1 MGLMRRCSAVVVVLF
16 ACGLLAAS
24 SAIAANPLQAHG
36 SAEQVWVDG
45 LPAHAKITLLRAN
58 RTVVYSKDAD
68 SLGGILFRNISPG
81 TGYRVRLDSTGQE
94 SGPLTVHTNADAPWD
109 PSIDDQ
115 KISDCGYQYLTTR
128 DGTKLAIDVHPPLDP
143 ADLNLP
149 TGCSLANPPAV
160 GPPYPTLI
168 EYSGY
173 GYADPSGP
181 VNGIA
186 EIFNLLGFAVVD
198 VSMRGTGCSGGA
210 FSFFE
215 PLQDLDGYDVI
226 QTIAHQPWVL
236 DHKVGMEGIS
246 YGGITDLFT
255 AQTDPP
261 ALEAIAPLSVIDQT
275 ETTLYPGGLLNT
287 GFAVPWSQGV
297 AQGAEPATATTGMSW
312 AYQLIKGGDATCAR
326 NQEMHG
332 EAENLGATIKANSHF
347 HGALANML
355 APTTFVHKI
364 KAPVFMDC
372 QFEDEQVGGHCT
384 DLLNKFT
391 GTKQKWFTLTN
402 GAHIDSLDPDV
413 MNRLYDFLSLFVGH
427 SSPVLHLPVLAAAAP
442 IIYDAAMGI
451 PGLTLPVDTIQALP
465 YKLALAEF
473 EKTPQVTVAM
483 DSGAGTGL
491 DLIHVAG
498 DPYPGYTLGFS
509 KFPIPGTVAQ
519 RWYMGRSG
527 SLNSSKPT
535 SRLTNWFNWSNA
547 DRNVVD
553 FGPNTS
559 TGGLWG
565 NALDWSWDWKQHTPG
580 TMVSY
585 ITAPLRKDTT
595 VIGGGAVDVWV
606 KSATPNV
613 DLQATI
619 SEVTPQGK
627 EVFVQNGWIRGNERA
642 LDPGSTALYPVPSLI
657 ASQVRA
663 FPKGKFV
670 LVQIPLFY
678 EGHAY
683 RAGSRIRVTIEAPG
697 GSQPIW
703 AFNAVQPH
711 GTDKVSI
718 ELSPSDPSS
727 LVLPVIPGLAIPTP
741 LPACGSLRNEPCRA
755 YVPFTDK

>member
-1 MGLMRRCSAVVVVLF
+1 MSLVRRCCSLFLALSVV
-16 ACGLLAAS
+16 GLLAAS
-24 SAIAANPLQAHG
+24 SAAAATSFAAHG

-45 LPAHAKITLLRAN
+45 LAPHARMTLLRAN
-58 RTVVYSKDAD
+58 GTTVASQDAD
-68 SLGGILFRNISPG
+68 SMGGLLFRSVTPG
-81 TGYRVRLDSTGQE
+81 SGYRVKLDSNGQE

-109 PSIDDQ
+109 PGIYDQ

-128 DGTKLAIDVHPPLDP
+128 DGTQLAIDVHPPLDP

-181 VNGIA
+181 INGIA

-215 PLQDLDGYDVI
+215 PLQDEDGYDVI

-261 ALEAIAPLSVIDQT
+261 ALEAIAPMSVIDQT

-297 AQGAEPATATTGMSW
+297 AQGAQPATATTGMSW
-312 AYQLIKGGDATCAR
+312 AYDLIKGGDSTCAR

-364 KAPVFMDC
+364 NVPTFMDC
-372 QFEDEQVGGHCT
+372 QFEDEQVGGHCA

-391 GTKQKWFTLTN
+391 GTDQKWFTLTN

-427 SSPVLHLPVLAAAAP
+427 ESPILHSAVLQAAAP

-451 PGLTLPVDTIQALP
+451 PGVTVPVDPIQALP
-465 YKLALAEF
+465 YNLALSQF
-473 EKTPQVTVAM
+473 EQTPQVTLEM
-483 DSGAGTGL
+483 DNGAGRDAIG
-491 DLIHVAG
+491 DQVPG

-519 RWYMGRSG
+519 RWYFGPGGTLTSA
-527 SLNSSKPT
+527 KPT
-535 SRLTNWFNWSNA
+535 KAKTDWFNWSDS
-547 DRNVVD
+547 DRNTVD
-553 FGPNTS
+553 FGSNTS
-559 TGGLWG
+559 TSGLWG
-565 NALDWSWDWKQHTPG
+565 NESQWSWNWQQHAPG

-585 ITAPLRKDTT
+585 LSTPLTQNTT

-606 KSATPNV
+606 KSATSNV
-613 DLQATI
+613 DLQATV
-619 SEVTPQGK
+619 SEVTPAGN

-642 LDPGSTALYPVPSLI
+642 LDPGSTPLYPVPSLK
-657 ASQVRA
+657 ASQVAA

-683 RAGSRIRVTIEAPG
+683 RAGSQIRVTIEAPG

-711 GTDKVSI
+711 GTDTVSI

-727 LVLPVIPGLAIPTP
+727 LVLPVVPGAPIPTAVP
-741 LPACGSLRNEPCRA
+741 SCGELRNEPCRA
-755 YVPFTDK
+755 YVPFTNN

>member
-1 MGLMRRCSAVVVVLF
+1 MGLMRRCSAVVVALF

-24 SAIAANPLQAHG
+24 SAIAATPLQAHG

-565 NALDWSWDWKQHTPG
+565 NALDWSWDWKQHAPG